1 MYGSYSRNLARRSA
15 AIESDLSAT
24 SRAIATLIRQNGG
37 RVTTQQLGQLYAASE
52 IERAV
57 ELDRTIHPV
66 TFDTIVGLVT
76 YYEAN

>member
-1 MYGSYSRNLARRSA
+1 MYGSYSRHLAQQSA
-15 AIESDLSAT
+15 ALEHERSAT

-37 RVTTQQLGQLYAASE
+37 RVTTRQLGELYAASE

-66 TFDTIVGLVT
+66 TLDTITGLVT